1 MTGRLGATPTSVS
14 LTTNS
19 GDEADLMATPL
30 QELIGL
36 IDAGRLEV
44 PVGRVFRMDQIMEAH
59 PLIEGNGAAWKAG
72 VLP

>member
-1 MTGRLGATPTSVS
+1 VS

-44 PVGRVFRMDQIMEAH
+44 PVGRVFRMDQIMDAH
-59 PLIEGNGAAWKAG
+59 RLIEGNGVAWKAG

>member
-1 MTGRLGATPTSVS
+1 LGATPTSVS

-19 GDEADLMATPL
+19 GDEADLMARPL
-30 QELIGL
+30 QQLIGL

>member
-30 QELIGL
+30 QQLIGL

>member
-19 GDEADLMATPL
+19 GGEADLMATPL

>member
-1 MTGRLGATPTSVS
+1 MGATPTSVS

-19 GDEADLMATPL
+19 GGEADLMATPL